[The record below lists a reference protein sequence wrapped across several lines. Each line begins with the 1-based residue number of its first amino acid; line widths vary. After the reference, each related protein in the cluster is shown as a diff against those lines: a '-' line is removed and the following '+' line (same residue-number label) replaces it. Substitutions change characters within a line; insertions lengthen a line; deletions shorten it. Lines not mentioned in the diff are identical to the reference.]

1 MMNMHKYFHPF
12 TKLYINSI
20 RRTEFFTMDSMHFH
34 DGYEMYYLTEGS
46 RNIFI
51 EDDLY
56 KITAGTIL
64 FIKPM
69 EMHYSYTTNDPVHE
83 RFAINFNREMYGN
96 ALTDDEFSSMVSVFD
111 KRIIS
116 LNKEQQRY
124 VTEFLKIT
132 EKQALN
138 KNSSFSVKSALAG
151 IMSLCSYFDTIASE
165 GEQSNEDA
173 FIVNAVKYINESF
186 RNDISLADVVK
197 IAKLSESYFCR
208 QFKKITGATFLQY
221 LTNIRLRE
229 AHNLLVTTKQTISD
243 IAEISGFSST
253 AQMTRAFRQN
263 YGISPSELKRTG
275 NSKNI

>member
-1 MMNMHKYFHPF
+1 
-12 TKLYINSI
+12 
-20 RRTEFFTMDSMHFH
+20 
-34 DGYEMYYLTEGS
+34 
-46 RNIFI
+46 
-51 EDDLY
+51 
-56 KITAGTIL
+56 
-64 FIKPM
+64 
-69 EMHYSYTTNDPVHE
+69 
-83 RFAINFNREMYGN
+83 
-96 ALTDDEFSSMVSVFD
+96 MVSVFD

-124 VTEFLKIT
+124 VTEFLKAA

-165 GEQSNEDA
+165 GEQSNEDV

-229 AHNLLVTTKQTISD
+229 AHNLLITTKRTISD
-243 IAEISGFSST
+243 IAEMSGFSST

-275 NSKNI
+275 NSKSI